1 MDISKTKTLQ
11 ECDELG
17 QLVELLISWQFAKKQ
32 GRCMATAIK
41 RTAKIIRDKTKSVHV
56 YEACKAILKADNDKR
71 VVAAVVA
78 LNNVLERDG
87 LIECVH

>member
-17 QLVELLISWQFAKKQ
+17 QLVEMLISWQFAKKQ

-41 RTAKIIRDKTKSVHV
+41 RTAKNIRDKTKSVHV
-56 YEACKAILKADNDKR
+56 YEACKAILKAANDKR
-71 VVAAVVA
+71 VIAAIEA

-87 LIECVH
+87 LIECVK